1 MRATPLR
8 RGLFAL
14 GWALL
19 AAALLA
25 GLLGLWLFAST
36 LGLFGAART
45 VEGVVVGHET
55 VTVSNTR
62 SRGAAHGQRSVVRFR
77 TEDGRSYTITES
89 LVRRLD
95 AVHDLGETV
104 SVRYHPDAPEAAD
117 VVWPWLRGFGAVAL
131 LAAAV
136 IGLPCGGLLVLLT
149 RPRRPAAPG

>member
-55 VTVSNTR
+55 AIVSNTR
-62 SRGAAHGQRSVVRFR
+62 SRGGAHGQRSVVRFR
-77 TEDGRSYTITES
+77 TEDGRSYTITEN
-89 LVRRLD
+89 LVRRND
-95 AVHDLGETV
+95 AIHDLGETV
-104 SVRYHPDAPEAAD
+104 SVRYHPDAPEDAD
-117 VVWPWLRGFGAVAL
+117 VVWPWLRGFGAVVL
-131 LAAAV
+131 LATAAV
-136 IGLPCGGLLVLLT
+136 GVLVGGLLVLLT
-149 RPRRPAAPG
+149 RPRRARG